1 MPEEQEYVKKLI
13 KVDFTQAELLELG
26 IKLTELIRQ
35 GRSLETQKAAAA
47 ADFTSRIKQA
57 NLQTDSITQKI
68 VDGWELRYEECLVEH
83 DHALNMVR
91 YIFEQDGKRIVV
103 EQRKMTGEEKQMD
116 LGLTPGP
123 PNKSSETT
131 DASQDNV
138 FDNIEAP
145 GFG

>member
-1 MPEEQEYVKKLI
+1 MPEEYVKKLI
-13 KVDFTQAELLELG
+13 KVDFTQPELLELG

-35 GRSLETQKAAAA
+35 ARSLETQKAAAA

-57 NLQTDSITQKI
+57 NLQMDSITQKI
-68 VDGWELRYEECLVEH
+68 DDGWELRYEECLVEH

-116 LGLTPGP
+116 LGLDL
-123 PNKSSETT
+123 KSETT
-131 DASQDNV
+131 DASQDNI
-138 FDNIEAP
+138 FDTLEVP
-145 GFG
+145 EV